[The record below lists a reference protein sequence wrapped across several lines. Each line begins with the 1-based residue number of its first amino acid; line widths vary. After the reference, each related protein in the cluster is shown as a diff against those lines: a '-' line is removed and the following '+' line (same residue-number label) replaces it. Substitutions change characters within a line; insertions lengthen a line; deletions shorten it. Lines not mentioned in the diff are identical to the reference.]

1 MPSLVKTKHVFKQL
15 PLPGFHFIH
24 VRILCLQFLL
34 YRTIK
39 CTACVCCI
47 MRGQV
52 QVLLLLQYCLVV
64 LIQYKWLKPSWDK
77 IHWNMPYEAEAL
89 SLVAYAQGIT
99 IFGSHQDL
107 LKLLVLSI
115 RNDVGTCSVDLNSL
129 YRWLCKTYIF
139 S

>member
-1 MPSLVKTKHVFKQL
+1 
-15 PLPGFHFIH
+15 
-24 VRILCLQFLL
+24 
-34 YRTIK
+34 
-39 CTACVCCI
+39 
-47 MRGQV
+47 
-52 QVLLLLQYCLVV
+52 
-64 LIQYKWLKPSWDK
+64 
-77 IHWNMPYEAEAL
+77 MPYEAEAL